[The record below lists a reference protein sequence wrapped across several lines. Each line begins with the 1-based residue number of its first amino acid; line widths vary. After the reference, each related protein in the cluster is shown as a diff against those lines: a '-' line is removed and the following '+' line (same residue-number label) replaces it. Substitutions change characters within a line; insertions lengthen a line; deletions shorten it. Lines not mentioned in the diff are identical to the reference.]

1 MPRVY
6 TLLKHSI
13 QSRIRVLLGSLLVY
27 IDTFCSLQMKR
38 LRLTPTNNKDNV
50 ENDWYGY
57 GDLPDEVRGHVGRM
71 LAPCD
76 VFRLCLADARCFV
89 LPPQLDTDISNGS
102 GNSLTPCRG
111 KKMLHR
117 TLLRSLERT
126 LQSNDA
132 AFDCSN
138 IVISFARLAASLP
151 PGSVA
156 MSGSVVVQ
164 AVFGDIWSSDIDIFC
179 TSEVSSVVR
188 TWIVTVA
195 NQALFNCAPGYTL
208 EMSYPD
214 GPFDSAI
221 QFVESY
227 CNVPRENK
235 ILQNELTGE
244 LWAFHRKAAT
254 YRNGVVPYDYHHTLH
269 SDHEICTTGVP
280 IVFDPRLSTSLD
292 YQSKKTKD
300 SRLKK
305 NIDLVIARQGRN
317 LDDIVSLFDIDICRC
332 LFNGKSFNIP
342 RPFDTYNRRS
352 ALNMNVFNNHAIV
365 CYMNALLVECRRS
378 FSTILRNHLTA
389 WSHEELT
396 SMHWPTHT
404 NERPGVGALVFLPE
418 LDVLVWSRQFRITV
432 QRIRASLIRT
442 ALYSMLLVDY
452 DTFGHLVDRN
462 RPIATH
468 NIYVNLF
475 NRRVGKYMARGIDFT
490 NLPPVIPH
498 VMRILPTPL

>member
-1 MPRVY
+1 
-6 TLLKHSI
+6 
-13 QSRIRVLLGSLLVY
+13 
-27 IDTFCSLQMKR
+27 
-38 LRLTPTNNKDNV
+38 
-50 ENDWYGY
+50 
-57 GDLPDEVRGHVGRM
+57 
-71 LAPCD
+71 
-76 VFRLCLADARCFV
+76 
-89 LPPQLDTDISNGS
+89 
-102 GNSLTPCRG
+102 
-111 KKMLHR
+111 
-117 TLLRSLERT
+117 
-126 LQSNDA
+126 
-132 AFDCSN
+132 
-138 IVISFARLAASLP
+138 
-151 PGSVA
+151 
-156 MSGSVVVQ
+156 
-164 AVFGDIWSSDIDIFC
+164 
-179 TSEVSSVVR
+179 
-188 TWIVTVA
+188 
-195 NQALFNCAPGYTL
+195 
-208 EMSYPD
+208 MSYPD

-221 QFVESY
+221 QFIESY

-244 LWAFHRKAAT
+244 RWVFHRKAAT
-254 YRNGVVPYDYHHTLH
+254 YRNGVVPYDYHHILH

-280 IVFDPRLSTSLD
+280 IVFDPRLSR
-292 YQSKKTKD
+292 D

-305 NIDLVIARQGRN
+305 NIDLVIAHQGRN
-317 LDDIVSLFDIDICRC
+317 LDDIVSRFDIDICRC

-462 RPIATH
+462 RPISTH
-468 NIYVNLF
+468 NMYVNLF

>member
-1 MPRVY
+1 MS
-6 TLLKHSI
+6 KKMK
-13 QSRIRVLLGSLLVY
+13 LGKEDKVSY
-27 IDTFCSLQMKR
+27 
-38 LRLTPTNNKDNV
+38 N
-50 ENDWYGY
+50 
-57 GDLPDEVRGHVGRM
+57 DLPDEVRAHIGRF
-71 LAPCD
+71 LPPCD
-76 VFRLCLADARCFV
+76 AMRLCLADAWCFV
-89 LPPQLDTDISNGS
+89 LNPQLNIDNGGSNLPS
-102 GNSLTPCRG
+102 CRG
-111 KKMLHR
+111 KKMLHY
-117 TLLRSLERT
+117 TLLQSLERT

-138 IVISFARLAASLP
+138 IVSSFARLAASLP

-156 MSGSVVVQ
+156 MSGSIVVQ
-164 AVFGDIWSSDIDIFC
+164 AVIGDIWSSDIDIFC

-195 NQALFNCAPGYTL
+195 NQALFNCAPGYTH

-221 QFVESY
+221 QFIESY

-280 IVFDPRLSTSLD
+280 IVFDPRLSR
-292 YQSKKTKD
+292 D

-317 LDDIVSLFDIDICRC
+317 LDDIVSRFDIDICRC

-462 RPIATH
+462 RPISTH

>member
-27 IDTFCSLQMKR
+27 IHTFCSLQMKR
-38 LRLTPTNNKDNV
+38 LRLTPTNNKDND

-102 GNSLTPCRG
+102 GNSLTSCHG
-111 KKMLHR
+111 KKMLHH

-126 LQSNDA
+126 LQSNEA
-132 AFDCSN
+132 GFGCSN
-138 IVISFARLAASLP
+138 IVSSFARLAASLP

-156 MSGSVVVQ
+156 MSGSIVLQ
-164 AVFGDIWSSDIDIFC
+164 AVLGDIWSSDIDIFC

-195 NQALFNCAPGYTL
+195 NQALFNCAPGYTH

-221 QFVESY
+221 QFIESY

-244 LWAFHRKAAT
+244 RWVFHRKAAT

-280 IVFDPRLSTSLD
+280 IVFDPRLSR
-292 YQSKKTKD
+292 D

-432 QRIRASLIRT
+432 QRIRANLIRT
-442 ALYSMLLVDY
+442 ALYRMLLVDY

-462 RPIATH
+462 RPISTH

-498 VMRILPTPL
+498 VMRILPRGL